1 MQNVAKQNVSHDS
14 GVSKR
19 TQSISFV
26 IIGTS
31 SSGALASKSV
41 VGAAKTR
48 ARCRPKNAM
57 KGRDTVVRILLVIG
71 SQVKQENAWGF

>member
-31 SSGALASKSV
+31 PTGPLASKSV

-48 ARCRPKNAM
+48 ARCRPKNAI
-57 KGRDTVVRILLVIG
+57 KERDIIVRILLVMG
-71 SQVKQENAWGF
+71 SQVTQKNA